1 MEEGKKE
8 NCPNVMQ
15 SILMVLSNSHHIQM
29 QYIDDDSIKVS
40 ETLIEVLMLSSGE
53 LLDNSKKVVLMMV
66 KLQISVIWVMILNED
81 AF

>member
-1 MEEGKKE
+1 
-8 NCPNVMQ
+8 MQ
-15 SILMVLSNSHHIQM
+15 SILVVLSNLHHIQI

-40 ETLIEVLMLSSGE
+40 ETLIKMLMLTSGE
-53 LLDNSKKVVLMMV
+53 LLDNSKKAVLMMV

>member
-1 MEEGKKE
+1 MK
-8 NCPNVMQ
+8 
-15 SILMVLSNSHHIQM
+15 
-29 QYIDDDSIKVS
+29 YIDDDSIKVS
-40 ETLIEVLMLSSGE
+40 ETLIKVLMLSSGE

>member
-1 MEEGKKE
+1 
-8 NCPNVMQ
+8 MQ
-15 SILMVLSNSHHIQM
+15 SILVVLSNLHHIQI

-40 ETLIEVLMLSSGE
+40 ETLIKMLMLSFGE
-53 LLDNSKKVVLMMV
+53 LLDNSKKAVLMMV

>member
-1 MEEGKKE
+1 M
-8 NCPNVMQ
+8 
-15 SILMVLSNSHHIQM
+15 SNLHHIQI

-40 ETLIEVLMLSSGE
+40 ETLIKVLMLSSGE
-53 LLDNSKKVVLMMV
+53 LLDNSKKVFLMMV

>member
-1 MEEGKKE
+1 
-8 NCPNVMQ
+8 
-15 SILMVLSNSHHIQM
+15 MVLSNSHHIQM

>member
-1 MEEGKKE
+1 
-8 NCPNVMQ
+8 MQ
-15 SILMVLSNSHHIQM
+15 SILVVLSNLHHIQI

-40 ETLIEVLMLSSGE
+40 ETLIKVLMLSSGE
-53 LLDNSKKVVLMMV
+53 LLDNSKKVFLMMV

>member
-1 MEEGKKE
+1 
-8 NCPNVMQ
+8 MQ
-15 SILMVLSNSHHIQM
+15 SIIMVLSNLHHIQM

-40 ETLIEVLMLSSGE
+40 ETLIKVLMLSSGE

>member
-1 MEEGKKE
+1 
-8 NCPNVMQ
+8 MQ

>member
-1 MEEGKKE
+1 
-8 NCPNVMQ
+8 MQ
-15 SILMVLSNSHHIQM
+15 SILVVLSNLHHIQI

-40 ETLIEVLMLSSGE
+40 ETLIKMLMLSSGE
-53 LLDNSKKVVLMMV
+53 LLDNSKKAVLMMV

>member
-1 MEEGKKE
+1 
-8 NCPNVMQ
+8 MQ

-81 AF
+81 AFWMY